1 MERMRTAN
9 AMAVRDFDE
18 VELRNVLHQIFF
30 FLTDK
35 VSNLLSLVFEKHLGS
50 FTLTH
55 TAYYLTSVGM
65 QGPQI

>member
-1 MERMRTAN
+1 MRTAN
-9 AMAVRDFDE
+9 AMAVGDFDE
-18 VELRNVLHQIFF
+18 VELRNVLHQNFFF